1 MTYPLRWLFGLTVP
15 VITAV
20 MAVMI
25 VWPLGGVR
33 GQEEDYD
40 ESIEEG
46 DAEGYEEGDAEGSE
60 EDDADDA
67 DKTSEDAGDE
77 SDGEEEQQE
86 EGKLK
91 LAALDSQSIMERKR
105 NFYEFSMSGG
115 GDPFVP
121 SVTPV
126 HFNESLRDVAPVDTP
141 PGFRPGGKFSGL
153 ELDKIKL
160 VGMWKSDGE
169 YKALLTTAKPS
180 GGSEIVKV
188 GDFVGKGNGKIIEI
202 GQHRVL
208 IRRVIMSSNDVR
220 TIEDLAIYLSGRVPM
235 DAEIVST
242 KER

>member
-1 MTYPLRWLFGLTVP
+1 
-15 VITAV
+15 
-20 MAVMI
+20 
-25 VWPLGGVR
+25 
-33 GQEEDYD
+33 
-40 ESIEEG
+40 
-46 DAEGYEEGDAEGSE
+46 
-60 EDDADDA
+60 
-67 DKTSEDAGDE
+67 
-77 SDGEEEQQE
+77 
-86 EGKLK
+86 
-91 LAALDSQSIMERKR
+91 
-105 NFYEFSMSGG
+105 MSGG

-169 YKALLTTAKPS
+169 YKALLTTAKAS

-220 TIEDLAIYLSGRVPM
+220 TIEDLAIYLSGRVPEG
-235 DAEIVST
+235 AEIVST